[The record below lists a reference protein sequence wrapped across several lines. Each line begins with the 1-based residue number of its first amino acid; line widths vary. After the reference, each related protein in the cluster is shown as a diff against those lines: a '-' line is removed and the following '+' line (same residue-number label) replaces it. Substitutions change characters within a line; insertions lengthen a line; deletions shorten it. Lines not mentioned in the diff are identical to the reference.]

1 MSRSNW
7 PLQASGRVCFSRA
20 SVLRKRR
27 VADVDRIAGDSLR
40 RRELWQL
47 PNWLASCWIIELP
60 GFPSLDGVRSVGD
73 LKFAIIKRKRCL
85 IRGESRF

>member
-1 MSRSNW
+1 
-7 PLQASGRVCFSRA
+7 
-20 SVLRKRR
+20 
-27 VADVDRIAGDSLR
+27 
-40 RRELWQL
+40 
-47 PNWLASCWIIELP
+47 LP